1 MAFWPM
7 TYMTQLLTDHSG
19 VLTLSED
26 TTGCTRCGSKVHSKM
41 KIDDHDV
48 FHVICYGCS
57 FEWVE

>member
-1 MAFWPM
+1 MM
-7 TYMTQLLTDHSG
+7 YMTWQLIDPFG
-19 VLTLSED
+19 GLTLTEE
-26 TTGCTRCGSKVHSKM
+26 TAGCTRCGSKIHSKM